1 MEHINSILVSKKT
14 VLLTLRHFLEG
25 KGLPHLKLLHI
36 PPDSHL
42 AFESH
47 SETFNT
53 KQICTVHMGTGE
65 KNLLYFCE
73 SPGQGIKLHGWETA

>member
-1 MEHINSILVSKKT
+1 MNFQTVREMEHINSILVSKKT

-53 KQICTVHMGTGE
+53 KQICTYGYRR
-65 KNLLYFCE
+65 K
-73 SPGQGIKLHGWETA
+73 KLIVFL

>member
-1 MEHINSILVSKKT
+1 MNFQTVREMEHINSILVSKKT

-42 AFESH
+42 PFESH
-47 SETFNT
+47 SETNT
-53 KQICTVHMGTGE
+53 SHTVHIST
-65 KNLLYFCE
+65 
-73 SPGQGIKLHGWETA
+73 

>member
-1 MEHINSILVSKKT
+1 MNFQTVREMEHINSILVSKKT

-42 AFESH
+42 PFESH

-53 KQICTVHMGTGE
+53 IQICTYGYRR
-65 KNLLYFCE
+65 K
-73 SPGQGIKLHGWETA
+73 KLIVFL